1 MALYTKKSL
10 EEIRSQLAEEDA
22 RTTKAVRKTDRP
34 YFMRRNR
41 VDTTSPLGVSDPVEE
56 LMAEFSSRSATIVRQ
71 TSAIA
76 NAKSKNRQL
85 KEEITDLSPTAE
97 AGDQIFV
104 KGEKGKQPLT
114 IRNNNP
120 GNLRFAGQDG
130 AEKGEG
136 GFARF
141 KTAEAG
147 MLAMR
152 KQIVLD
158 TQTRGQTLREFINK
172 YAPPSENE
180 TTKYL
185 KTVSNTIGI
194 DPDQK
199 VPENLINDLQ
209 KIMIQLEGGKVSL
222 DYFMREDEE

>member
-1 MALYTKKSL
+1 M
-10 EEIRSQLAEEDA
+10 RSQLAEDTD

-34 YFMRRNR
+34 YFMRRQR
-41 VDTTSPLGVSDPVEE
+41 VDTRSPLGVSDPVEE

-85 KEEITDLSPTAE
+85 KEEIIDVSPKAE
-97 AGDQIFV
+97 AGDQVHV
-104 KGEKGKQPLT
+104 KGDKGEQPLT

-120 GNLRFAGQDG
+120 GYLRVAGQDG

-158 TQTRGQTLREFINK
+158 TQTRGQTLKEFINK

-185 KTVSNTIGI
+185 KTVSDTIGVK
-194 DPDQK
+194 PDQK
-199 VPENLINDLQ
+199 VPENLIDDLQ
-209 KIMIQLEGGKVSL
+209 KIMMRLEGGQVSL
-222 DYFMREDEE
+222 DYFMKEDEE